1 MFAKVILPFFSY
13 VSCLHMMMLFVSVW
27 RPDSQFAFIRKVAFE
42 DIVEEG
48 IVARAW
54 EDLLPNNRILIYC
67 L

>member
-1 MFAKVILPFFSY
+1 
-13 VSCLHMMMLFVSVW
+13 MMMLFVSVW